1 MELWKTLK
9 GDEVLKNESINFRN
23 WRLEIQNNGEILV
36 SKVKILLLISVD
48 WVYWVWVTWC
58 ISQNIMMLKLLIA
71 CVRMMWLE
79 EDIQWPLQEFNF
91 LRILWLLVYSRLI
104 NQWMSKRII
113 DHEFYSVCVDDTKM
127 SFEERALYFYQE
139 FFSRVFISFDAFYES
154 KHPENLLQFPI
165 IIKEFENKIQK
176 EIKDGIF

>member
-1 MELWKTLK
+1 M
-9 GDEVLKNESINFRN
+9 
-23 WRLEIQNNGEILV
+23 
-36 SKVKILLLISVD
+36 
-48 WVYWVWVTWC
+48 
-58 ISQNIMMLKLLIA
+58 
-71 CVRMMWLE
+71 
-79 EDIQWPLQEFNF
+79 
-91 LRILWLLVYSRLI
+91 YSRLI